1 MRLQAAALPAQLT
14 RQLSTA
20 MTKLQSD
27 YDAFQDTQIKQ
38 TRGDVLAA
46 VEKAVAAYNK
56 VRAAQKAALDA
67 FPKTVGEEAGR
78 FATNY
83 TTIIDKWL
91 KDKTVA
97 ANQAINRPAILGTR
111 QAKQALLI
119 KWEEELIELEFNM
132 RFPIKTSF
140 RNVSANP
147 SVQDAAVVVA
157 VNLRNELVRLQETL
171 NTFLTVEVANQ
182 VSAFAAQAQS
192 ELFHVAVSAEGIN

>member
-1 MRLQAAALPAQLT
+1 MSRISIVVLFSLSVAAAVAEDYEAAAARLRLQAAALPAQLT

-46 VEKAVAAYNK
+46 VEKAVAAYN
-56 VRAAQKAALDA
+56 
-67 FPKTVGEEAGR
+67 
-78 FATNY
+78 
-83 TTIIDKWL
+83 
-91 KDKTVA
+91 KTVA